1 MKYLLWGLGAL
12 TTISSTT
19 VCASTLSPTNIQP
32 VACITSQFTSTGN
45 QHWKS
50 INLKLTNS
58 CGQVVD
64 FQNST
69 ITFQTT
75 TALNT
80 SFWGD
85 FGPLSY
91 PDNALNISSQAQP
104 GGNYLATL
112 TMHFPTFPSANSKLP
127 AGSSITLKYG
137 DFTDSHIENTVNI
150 YLGTPVNTGSIQL
163 TNSAAKP
170 SNVTQNYALVH
181 LTLNG
186 QPVSDVQ
193 LPWSGSKLI
202 NGLAA
207 DTYGLAAETVTG
219 TDGNTYQG
227 MAVPNTVTVVDNQ
240 TVNAIINYSLIPQNG
255 KITINTQALPAELT
269 GYTNNPSVLLT
280 RTQTGASQSQIVT
293 WGNPVTV
300 NQLKDGASYQF
311 STPPI
316 SFNTTTCQPVFT
328 PATVIASETNVP
340 ITTLTYQCV
349 QVVQDSVSVNVQGAP
364 SSLTTL
370 NITFTPNNNSTP
382 IEQTIDLVNG
392 SGSALVSLI
401 DGVIYTV
408 SGQSVAGYTLNFSPQ
423 PLTATANAIETV
435 TLTANPVS
443 NGRIIGYLPG
453 WKTPPTAQS
462 LVDAGYTH
470 MMVSFGVFSTST
482 PGQITPAFDTIT
494 KAYIQSLHQKGIKV
508 ILSLGGALT
517 SLPNTTV
524 DFHQA
529 LTAAASPDVFK
540 QTFMVSLL
548 GLMNEYG
555 FDGFDIDIEHG
566 LNGGGTFA
574 NPQGDIAV
582 LASIINTMYNQNP
595 NLLITMAPQTANVA
609 ATSGFDGVWGNY
621 ASLIMQTHNS
631 LAWVGIQL
639 YNTGCMFGID
649 RVCYGPTPLS
659 NPDFSVAMATDLLE
673 NWPAQTPNGGNTGF
687 QPYISYLNPSQVVIG
702 YLAANANGSGD
713 GSPVIPTSTIKRAI
727 QCLKTATAS
736 STSCSTYVPPRAYGN
751 IGGVFNWEVT
761 YDQSNNFRF
770 ATDLKNCVMN
780 GVCN

>member
-1 MKYLLWGLGAL
+1 MKYLLLGLGAL
-12 TTISSTT
+12 TTISTVTAYSTPP
-19 VCASTLSPTNIQP
+19 PTTIQP
-32 VACITSQFTSTGN
+32 IACITSQFTATGN
-45 QHWKS
+45 EHWKS

-58 CGQVVD
+58 CGQAVD

-69 ITFQTT
+69 VTFQTT
-75 TALNT
+75 AALNT

-91 PDNALNISSQAQP
+91 PDNTLNISSQPQP

-112 TMHFPTFPSANSKLP
+112 TLHFPTFPGAKSQLP
-127 AGSSITLKYG
+127 AGSSITIQYG
-137 DFTDSHIENTVNI
+137 DFTDSHVDGTVNV
-150 YLGTPVNTGSIQL
+150 YSGTAVNTGSLQL

-170 SNVTQNYALVH
+170 ANVVNNYALVH
-181 LTLNG
+181 VTLNG
-186 QPVSDVQ
+186 QPVRDVQ
-193 LPWSGSKLI
+193 LPWNGTQLI
-202 NGLAA
+202 SGLAA
-207 DTYGLAAETVTG
+207 GSYGLSAETVTG
-219 TDGNTYQG
+219 TDGNVYQG
-227 MAVPNTVTVVDNQ
+227 TAVPSTVAVTANQ
-240 TVNAIINYSLIPQNG
+240 TANATISYALVPQTG
-255 KITINTQALPAELT
+255 KIAINLQALPPELT
-269 GYTNNPSVLLT
+269 GYTENPSVLLT
-280 RTQTGASQSQIVT
+280 NTQTGAAQAQTVT
-293 WGNPVTV
+293 WGNAVTV
-300 NQLKDGASYQF
+300 TQLKNGASYQF
-311 STPPI
+311 STAPI
-316 SFNTTTCQPVFT
+316 SFNNTQCQPVFT
-328 PATVIASETNVP
+328 PASVIASETTVP
-340 ITTLTYQCV
+340 STSLTYQCV
-349 QVVQDSVSVNVQGAP
+349 QVVQDSVTLNVQGAP
-364 SSLTTL
+364 ASLTTL
-370 NITFTPNNNSTP
+370 TVTFTPNNQSAP
-382 IEQTIDLVNG
+382 IVQAVDLVNG
-392 SGSALVSLI
+392 SGTSVVTLT

-408 SGQSVAGYTLNFSPQ
+408 SGQAVSGYSLSFSPQ

-453 WKTPPTAQS
+453 WKTPPTAQA
-462 LVDAGYTH
+462 LADAGYTH
-470 MMVSFGVFSTST
+470 MMVAFGVFSTSN
-482 PGQITPAFDTIT
+482 PGQITPAFDTVT
-494 KAYIQSLHQKGIKV
+494 KPYIQSLHQKGIKV

-529 LTAAASPDVFK
+529 LTAAASPDAFK
-540 QTFMVSLL
+540 QTFMSSLR
-548 GLMNEYG
+548 GLMDEYG

-582 LASIINTMYNQNP
+582 LASIINTMYSQDP

-621 ASLIMQTHNS
+621 ASLIMQTHDA

-649 RVCYGPTPLS
+649 MVCYGPTPTS

-673 NWPAQTPNGGNTGF
+673 NWPAQLPNGSNTGF
-687 QPYISYLNPSQVVIG
+687 QPYISHLNPSQVVIG

-713 GSPVIPTSTIKRAI
+713 GSPVIPTGTIKRAI
-727 QCLKTATAS
+727 QCLKTATAGS
-736 STSCSTYVPPRAYGN
+736 SSCGSYVPPRAYGN

-761 YDQSNNFRF
+761 FDQSNNFRF
-770 ATDLKNCVMN
+770 ATDLKNCVIN

>member
-1 MKYLLWGLGAL
+1 MKYLLLGLGAL
-12 TTISSTT
+12 TTISSATIY
-19 VCASTLSPTNIQP
+19 ASPPSPNIQS
-32 VACITSQFTSTGN
+32 VACITPQFTSTGN

-50 INLKLTNS
+50 INLKLTNN

-104 GGNYLATL
+104 AGNYLATL

-127 AGSSITLKYG
+127 AGSSIILKYG
-137 DFTDSHIENTVNI
+137 DFTDSHIENTLNV
-150 YLGTPVNTGSIQL
+150 YLGTPVNNGSIQL
-163 TNSAAKP
+163 TNNTAKP
-170 SNVTQNYALVH
+170 TNVTQNYALVH
-181 LTLNG
+181 VTLNG
-186 QPVSDVQ
+186 QLVSDVQ
-193 LPWSGSKLI
+193 LPWNGSKSI

-207 DTYGLAAETVTG
+207 GTYGLAADTVTA
-219 TDGNTYQG
+219 TDGNIYQG
-227 MAVPNTVTVVDNQ
+227 TVVPHTINVMANQ
-240 TVNAIINYSLIPQNG
+240 TANAIISYAMIPQTG
-255 KITINTQALPAELT
+255 KITINLQPLPAELT
-269 GYTNNPSVLLT
+269 GYMDNPSVLLT
-280 RTQTGASQSQIVT
+280 RTQSGTSQTQIVN
-293 WGNPVTV
+293 WGNSVTV

-311 STPPI
+311 STAQI
-316 SFNTTTCQPVFT
+316 SFNNTSCQPKFT
-328 PATVIASETNVP
+328 PATVIASETNSP
-340 ITTLTYQCV
+340 TTYLTYQCV
-349 QVVQDSVSVNVQGAP
+349 QVVQDYTSVNVQGAP
-364 SSLTTL
+364 ASLTTL
-370 NITFTPNNNSTP
+370 SLTFTPNNGTAP
-382 IEQTIDLVNG
+382 IVQTVDLVNG
-392 SGSALVSLI
+392 SGSATVSLI

-408 SGQSVAGYTLNFSPQ
+408 SGQSVAGYTISFSPQ

-443 NGRIIGYLPG
+443 SGRIIGYLPG
-453 WKTPPTAQS
+453 WKTPPTAQA
-462 LVDAGYTH
+462 LADAGYTH

-482 PGQITPAFDTIT
+482 PGQIIPAFDTVT
-494 KAYIQSLHQKGIKV
+494 KPYIQSLHQKGIKV

-529 LTAAASPDVFK
+529 LAAAASPDAFK
-540 QTFMVSLL
+540 QTFMGSLRSL
-548 GLMNEYG
+548 IDEYK
-555 FDGFDIDIEHG
+555 FDGFDIDIEYG
-566 LNGGGTFA
+566 LNGGGTFT

-582 LASIINTMYNQNP
+582 LASIINTMYNQTP

-649 RVCYGPTPLS
+649 RVCYGPTPVS

-673 NWPAQTPNGGNTGF
+673 NWPAQIPNGGNTGF

-761 YDQSNNFRF
+761 FDQSNNFRF
-770 ATDLKNCVMN
+770 ATDLKNCVIN